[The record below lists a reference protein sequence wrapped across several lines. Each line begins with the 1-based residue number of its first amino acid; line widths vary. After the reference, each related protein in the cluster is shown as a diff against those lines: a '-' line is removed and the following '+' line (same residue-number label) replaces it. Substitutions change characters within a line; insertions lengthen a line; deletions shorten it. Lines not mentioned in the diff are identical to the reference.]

1 MSKRIFQIECCKA
14 FKNRWFC
21 ISLII
26 SGVFAFCGAYIMISN
41 YFFRIDMWK
50 LLMDENGV
58 FIKNPH
64 VNAETV
70 FNSWIGGDVGTWSAS
85 TFFFLFPMLAVVPY
99 GWSLISELKSG
110 YIKNIFTRMDRRDYL
125 RAKYLA
131 AFLAGGV
138 SVVLPM
144 LMNFLTV
151 ACFIPM
157 RMPEASED
165 MYYGVFGGSLWAEIF
180 YTCPILYVLLYLV
193 LDFVFAGLW
202 ATVSLSVAY
211 FVKNKATAIFGPY
224 LFLLFFHFVT
234 SVLFVWDLRVDV
246 TPINFIRATEITYPS
261 NIWIIL
267 AELALLVVLDIFVLY
282 RGEVKDV
289 L

>member
-1 MSKRIFQIECCKA
+1 
-14 FKNRWFC
+14 
-21 ISLII
+21 
-26 SGVFAFCGAYIMISN
+26 
-41 YFFRIDMWK
+41 
-50 LLMDENGV
+50 
-58 FIKNPH
+58 
-64 VNAETV
+64 
-70 FNSWIGGDVGTWSAS
+70 
-85 TFFFLFPMLAVVPY
+85 
-99 GWSLISELKSG
+99 
-110 YIKNIFTRMDRRDYL
+110 MDRRDYL

-193 LDFVFAGLW
+193 LDFVLLDYGQPFLFPLPILW
-202 ATVSLSVAY
+202 KIRPRQFWAVLVSSV
-211 FVKNKATAIFGPY
+211 FFILLRLFCSFGIC
-224 LFLLFFHFVT
+224 
-234 SVLFVWDLRVDV
+234 VDV

>member
-14 FKNRWFC
+14 FKNRWFF

-165 MYYGVFGGSLWAEIF
+165 TDNFLYQLVVNGRNTQRTEFSILLRDICPSGRFG
-180 YTCPILYVLLYLV
+180 LV
-193 LDFVFAGLW
+193 GFVFQGCNKPVDSFKAHCVDGFSVC
-202 ATVSLSVAY
+202 ACGHVSL
-211 FVKNKATAIFGPY
+211 TG
-224 LFLLFFHFVT
+224 
-234 SVLFVWDLRVDV
+234 
-246 TPINFIRATEITYPS
+246 IN
-261 NIWIIL
+261 IL
-267 AELALLVVLDIFVLY
+267 ICP
-282 RGEVKDV
+282 
-289 L
+289 

>member
-14 FKNRWFC
+14 FKNRWFF

-157 RMPEASED
+157 RMPEASE
-165 MYYGVFGGSLWAEIF
+165 ER
-180 YTCPILYVLLYLV
+180 PRVL
-193 LDFVFAGLW
+193 
-202 ATVSLSVAY
+202 
-211 FVKNKATAIFGPY
+211 
-224 LFLLFFHFVT
+224 
-234 SVLFVWDLRVDV
+234 
-246 TPINFIRATEITYPS
+246 
-261 NIWIIL
+261 
-267 AELALLVVLDIFVLY
+267 
-282 RGEVKDV
+282 
-289 L
+289 